1 MTVVTKLPPHDQVI
15 KLPMQVRGSDDDG
28 IEIRAGSFDDKA
40 HTVDVIFSTGAKVR
54 RYSWRDDMAID
65 EELSM
70 DPKHVR
76 LGRLNSGAPFLDS
89 HSSYEL
95 RDIIGSIVP
104 KSARIERG
112 VGIATVLL
120 SKRKEVEGVVQDIR
134 DSVIRNISVGYRVHE
149 VVKTEGKDGQIPV
162 WRVVDWEPHEV
173 SAVAIGADAGAR
185 FRSAPGGGTATSP
198 ELFPCVVERSGTEPV
213 TEPVQREAEQKHGF
227 AAAARMRMRAALSS
241 VA

>member
-15 KLPMQVRGSDDDG
+15 KLPMQVRGADDDG
-28 IEIRAGSFDDKA
+28 IEIRAGSFDEKA
-40 HTVDVIFSTGAKVR
+40 HTVEVIFSTGAKVR

-95 RDIIGSIVP
+95 RDIIGSVVP

-112 VGIATVLL
+112 IGVASVLL
-120 SKRKEVEGVVQDIR
+120 SKRDEVKGIVQDIR
-134 DSVIRNISVGYRVHE
+134 DQVIRNISVGYRVHE
-149 VVKTEGKDGQIPV
+149 VVKTEVEGAVPV
-162 WRVVDWEPHEV
+162 WRAVDWEPYEV
-173 SAVAIGADAGAR
+173 SAVAVGADAGAR
-185 FRSAPGGGTATSP
+185 FR
-198 ELFPCVVERSGTEPV
+198 
-213 TEPVQREAEQKHGF
+213 
-227 AAAARMRMRAALSS
+227 
-241 VA
+241 